1 VKRLLLPCLV
11 ILVLLSGCASLK
23 AKREVFENTF
33 YSSYPEIMIKV
44 SSEFEYVGETS
55 EAEMRQAQD
64 SSYTGNVQ
72 KHWYLFVQS
81 DEQRVKK
88 AVSIQIQK
96 APTYFVSDIYGRV
109 KNYYDRGT
117 CELGGVSWQY
127 CSRLVYASM
136 AGAVTRFATE
146 QGYVVPECLLAKQTS
161 KVFGSKNN
169 YLITISY
176 IEVAPTSDYACHY
189 WKPNSELA
197 HSQREYIEQFKK
209 NSEKC
214 FKVLKSSF

>member
-1 VKRLLLPCLV
+1 MKRLLRPSLL
-11 ILVLLSGCASLK
+11 ILVLLSGCASLQ

-33 YSSYPEIMIKV
+33 YSSYPEIQIKIG
-44 SSEFEYVGETS
+44 SEFEYIGETS

-72 KHWYLFVQS
+72 KHWYLFVQL

-117 CELGGVSWQY
+117 CELGGVSWKY
-127 CSRLVYASM
+127 CSRLV
-136 AGAVTRFATE
+136 
-146 QGYVVPECLLAKQTS
+146 
-161 KVFGSKNN
+161 
-169 YLITISY
+169 
-176 IEVAPTSDYACHY
+176 
-189 WKPNSELA
+189 
-197 HSQREYIEQFKK
+197 
-209 NSEKC
+209 
-214 FKVLKSSF
+214 